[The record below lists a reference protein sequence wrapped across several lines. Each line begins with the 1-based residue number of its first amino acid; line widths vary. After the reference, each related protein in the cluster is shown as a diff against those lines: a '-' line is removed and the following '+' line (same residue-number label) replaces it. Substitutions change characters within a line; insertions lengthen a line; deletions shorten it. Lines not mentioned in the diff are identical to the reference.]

1 MCLCSF
7 EHPQNTVLTQVLNSN
22 LELVSSSAP
31 AEDPA
36 PGAPPGLSARDAAT
50 LELGRSLK
58 HWLDLQ
64 GAVNALIDSSTA
76 ADKGIMVRGPK

>member
-1 MCLCSF
+1 M
-7 EHPQNTVLTQVLNSN
+7 VLTQVLNAN
-22 LELVSSSAP
+22 LELVSTSAA
-31 AEDPA
+31 AEAPG
-36 PGAPPGLSARDAAT
+36 PGAPPGLSAQDAAA

-76 ADKGIMVRGPK
+76 ADKNIMVRHP